1 MNALGYALVFGTL
14 VGFIALLVLWLV
26 AENRWSKR
34 SRITLGLL
42 TILIPRVVKKL
53 RRPKNVENRGTFR
66 LLPCTDF
73 GRTSAQVNAG
83 QSIQNAK
90 PALRGREAYVVTT
103 PAR

>member
-1 MNALGYALVFGTL
+1 M
-14 VGFIALLVLWLV
+14 IEEWLLQLAHSAVTTTDFASLSI
-26 AENRWSKR
+26 RHKTS
-34 SRITLGLL
+34 
-42 TILIPRVVKKL
+42 RVVKKL

-90 PALRGREAYVVTT
+90 LALRGQETYVVTV
-103 PAR
+103 PAS